1 MSAAPGRS
9 QASSHRS
16 PQGEGIPLNAMLQA
30 TELSVGYPGRVVG
43 SGLSLTLQT
52 GEVLALLGPN
62 GCGKTTLLKTLLGLL
77 SPLGGTVQ
85 LQGRALA
92 QWPLAERA
100 RELAYVPQGQ
110 ASTFGFTALDMVL
123 MGRTAHQGLIA
134 RPSAHDR
141 EVAHEALQRVGMV
154 HLAERSVHR
163 ISGGERQLVLIA
175 RALAQQPRAV
185 LLDEPT
191 ASLDFGNQ
199 GLVMRAIRALAGEGL
214 AVLFTTHNPNQAL
227 RCADRAMLMREG
239 RVLAEGA
246 VAQVIE
252 AEGLRSLYSAGVL
265 QVHDAAG
272 GVPVFLPDFGQCH
285 GSAAGLETTSGK
297 PSADAVSS
305 ATPNTSTST
314 PS

>member
-1 MSAAPGRS
+1 MTAT
-9 QASSHRS
+9 
-16 PQGEGIPLNAMLQA
+16 LQA
-30 TELSVGYPGRVVG
+30 DNLSVGYPGHVVG
-43 SGLSLTLQT
+43 SGLSLALQG

-77 SPLGGTVQ
+77 PALGGQVQ

-110 ASTFGFTALDMVL
+110 SSTFGFTTLEMVL

-141 EVAHEALQRVGMV
+141 HMAQEALKRVGMV
-154 HLAERSVHR
+154 HLAGRSVHR

-199 GLVMRAIRALAGEGL
+199 GLVMRTIQTLASEGL
-214 AVLFTTHNPNQAL
+214 AVLFTTHDPNQAL
-227 RCADRAMLMREG
+227 RCADRALLMQEG

-246 VAQVIE
+246 VGQVIKVE
-252 AEGLRSLYSAGVL
+252 ALRALYQAGVVQVDDAAEGL
-265 QVHDAAG
+265 
-272 GVPVFLPDFGQCH
+272 PVFMPEFG
-285 GSAAGLETTSGK
+285 
-297 PSADAVSS
+297 PIRD
-305 ATPNTSTST
+305 
-314 PS
+314 

>member
-1 MSAAPGRS
+1 MTAVLE
-9 QASSHRS
+9 AS
-16 PQGEGIPLNAMLQA
+16 
-30 TELSVGYPGRVVG
+30 ELGVGYPGHVVG
-43 SGLSLTLQT
+43 SNLSLALRR

-77 SPLGGTVQ
+77 PALGGAVQ

-100 RELAYVPQGQ
+100 REIAYVPQGQ
-110 ASTFGFTALDMVL
+110 ASTFGFTALEMVL
-123 MGRTAHQGLIA
+123 MGRTAHQGLLA
-134 RPSAHDR
+134 RPTAQDRAIAH
-141 EVAHEALQRVGMV
+141 AALQRVGMA
-154 HLAERSVHR
+154 HLAGRSVHR

-199 GLVMRAIRALAGEGL
+199 GLVMHAIRTLAGEGL
-214 AVLFTTHNPNQAL
+214 AVLFTTHDPNQAL

-252 AEGLRSLYSAGVL
+252 SEGLRALYSAGVV
-265 QVHDAAG
+265 QVDDAAG
-272 GVPVFLPDFGQCH
+272 GAPVFLPDFGLPI
-285 GSAAGLETTSGK
+285 G
-297 PSADAVSS
+297 
-305 ATPNTSTST
+305 
-314 PS
+314 

>member
-9 QASSHRS
+9 PASSHRS
-16 PQGEGIPLNAMLQA
+16 PQGEGIPLNTMLLA
-30 TELSVGYPGRVVG
+30 TDLSVGYPGHVVG
-43 SGLSLTLQT
+43 SRLSLSLNS

-77 SPLGGTVQ
+77 PALAGTVQ
-85 LQGRALA
+85 MQGKPLA
-92 QWPLAERA
+92 KWPLAERA

-110 ASTFGFTALDMVL
+110 VSTFGFTALEMVL

-134 RPSAHDR
+134 RPSAQDR
-141 EVAHEALQRVGMV
+141 AIAHAALQRVGMA
-154 HLAERSVHR
+154 HLADRSVHR

-199 GLVMRAIRALAGEGL
+199 GLVMRAIRTLAGEGL
-214 AVLFTTHNPNQAL
+214 AVLFTTHDPNQAL

-239 RVLAEGA
+239 CVLAEGP
-246 VAQVIE
+246 VGQVIE
-252 AEGLRSLYSAGVL
+252 AEGLRALYRAGVHH
-265 QVHDAAG
+265 VDDAAG
-272 GVPVFLPDFGQCH
+272 GPPVFLPAFDE
-285 GSAAGLETTSGK
+285 SEAGRGE
-297 PSADAVSS
+297 
-305 ATPNTSTST
+305 
-314 PS
+314 